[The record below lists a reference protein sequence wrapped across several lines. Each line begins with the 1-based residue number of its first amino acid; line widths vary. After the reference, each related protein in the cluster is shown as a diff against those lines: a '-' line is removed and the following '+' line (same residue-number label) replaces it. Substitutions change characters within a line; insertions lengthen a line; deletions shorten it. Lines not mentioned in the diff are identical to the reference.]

1 MIENFDWT
9 QFITFES
16 DDNEQKVMEC
26 VNDIFKK
33 MGFRII
39 PKNEMEHVKLSY
51 YKDFWEVYGLE
62 LEDSRFL
69 YKFGEWNNIDEP
81 PLEIVIFVN
90 GIDLLI
96 DRLKIRKLK
105 IIICSLAEK
114 GKTNNLIVDAR
125 SNDIYEK
132 LFLMCMNS
140 FVCPDSLIINYT
152 G

>member
-1 MIENFDWT
+1 MKNSK
-9 QFITFES
+9 FI
-16 DDNEQKVMEC
+16 
-26 VNDIFKK
+26 
-33 MGFRII
+33 
-39 PKNEMEHVKLSY
+39 
-51 YKDFWEVYGLE
+51 
-62 LEDSRFL
+62 

-90 GIDLLI
+90 RIDLLI